1 MFGARVISE
10 AGGVRVRICGC
21 ETVGAGDGERERWV
35 WVVTLHR
42 MGKMLL
48 GQSKVHNAKLDTCTH

>member
-21 ETVGAGDGERERWV
+21 ETVGAGDGERERE
-35 WVVTLHR
+35 
-42 MGKMLL
+42 MGVGGYSTQNGK
-48 GQSKVHNAKLDTCTH
+48 NAPWAE